1 MKNKVN
7 YRSWYI
13 LAFLISAILMLLY
26 KYPDELDIIRAFE
39 RAERDA
45 LNYPSVLTYITEVF
59 HSRIDFI
66 YYGFLYLCVRVG
78 IPLGLATTFVLFL
91 YFVLLIKISTLHVCG
106 KCNNLLL
113 LSVLL
118 AVPTVTVISVSRNA
132 FADVFFL
139 LGIYYYIKGDK
150 WSTIIC
156 FLIAVFSHFS
166 VLIYVALFFIAII
179 LSKKEFDNR
188 SRIGLL
194 LSIVVVG
201 FAIPTLMNDV
211 LLRFGVSYLEGTHYE
226 SYESLNDSAVLRAPQ
241 ISNGDKLY
249 FAYTF
254 VMLLYLAIKDKNRD
268 VMYWFMFLLCFLDA
282 FYFNSSVQMSLR
294 LTILTPVCIGYS
306 LISLYEKKILGRQ
319 KIELISVGMLLV
331 TLVYYYSLR
340 PVFINL

>member
-7 YRSWYI
+7 YRNWYI
-13 LAFLISAILMLLY
+13 LALLISALLMILY

-45 LNYPSVLTYITEVF
+45 LNYPSLLDYITEVS

-66 YYGFLYLCVRVG
+66 YYGFLYLCVKIG

-91 YFVLLIKISTLHVCG
+91 YFMLLIKISTLLVSG
-106 KCNNLLL
+106 RGNNLLI
-113 LSVLL
+113 LSIIL
-118 AVPTVTVISVSRNA
+118 AVPTVTVISVSRNT

-139 LGIYYYIKGDK
+139 LGIYYYLKGYK
-150 WSTIIC
+150 WPTIVY

-166 VLIYVALFFIAII
+166 VLINVALFFVAII
-179 LSKKEFDNR
+179 LSKREYDNKF
-188 SRIGLL
+188 RIGLL

-201 FAIPTLMNDV
+201 FAIPTLINDV
-211 LLRFGVSYLEGTHYE
+211 LLRFGISYLEGTHYE
-226 SYESLNDSAVLRAPQ
+226 SYESLNDSAVLQAPQ

-254 VMLLYLAIKDKNRD
+254 VMLLYLAIKDRNRD

-294 LTILTPVCIGYS
+294 LTILTPICIGYS
-306 LISLYEKKILGRQ
+306 LTSLYEKKILGRQ
-319 KIELISVGMLLV
+319 QIELISIGMLLV